1 MHDLRPFWGIEPANI
16 RKLAAYMHKTSDGI
30 SGMHIRNKK
39 VKEMTNANWREE
51 AFRKSIRPFVKFLP
65 DIDISMNIHDQPR
78 VAVPWDDMQ
87 ELLRLEV
94 ANRHINPDTLP
105 QFSQG
110 LSNLYDAKT
119 SSPETIDPNFFGASR
134 EPYMSIAQEACP
146 PLFQARNQTVGFG
159 SDWHRGIHGF
169 ITNSNRSSDLRVVG
183 PDIQDKHG
191 LLFASSTMTASR
203 QLLPIFGE
211 CKTNINSDILFPANM
226 YTMSDNR
233 YVYDETYDIDWAEK
247 NDTLLW
253 RGVTSRGANTID
265 NWEQMH
271 RSRLVLLTNAT
282 IQADK
287 EVQILSEDPDLKS
300 SYHTFNHFNASDF
313 AAQHTDVSFTA
324 GISCLPDCKFLGN
337 FLSYKTVSELSK
349 QFMSKYL
356 IDVDGHSFSGR
367 WYAFLKSKSLGIKI
381 TIFREWHDSILFAW
395 RHFVPL
401 DTSYEELYSILT
413 YFIGIGSASSSLKEG
428 ALYVPR
434 HEFAVRRLGKQGR
447 EWAGKVL
454 RREDNDIYTFRLLLE
469 YARVSD
475 DNRHPIGYGG
485 DGSEMDE
492 FDERHPFP

>member
-39 VKEMTNANWREE
+39 VKEMTNANWRIE

-65 DIDISMNIHDQPR
+65 DIEISTNIHDQPR
-78 VAVPWDDMQ
+78 VV
-87 ELLRLEV
+87 
-94 ANRHINPDTLP
+94 
-105 QFSQG
+105 FSQG
-110 LSNLYDAKT
+110 LSNLYDPKNQF
-119 SSPETIDPNFFGASR
+119 SRDYRSEVFGASR

-146 PLFQARNQTVGFG
+146 PLSRARNQTVGFE
-159 SDWHRGIHGF
+159 SDWRRDIHGF
-169 ITNSNRSSDLRVVG
+169 VTNFNRSSDLCVVG

-203 QLLPIFGE
+203 QLLPVFGE

-233 YVYDETYDIDWAEK
+233 YVYDKTYDVDWADK
-247 NDTLLW
+247 NDTLMW
-253 RGVTSRGANTID
+253 RGVTSGVANTID

-287 EVQILSEDPDLKS
+287 EVQILSGDPDLKS
-300 SYHTFNHFNASDF
+300 SYHTSNNFNASDF

-324 GISCLPDCKFLGN
+324 GISCLPGCVFLGN

-367 WYAFLKSKSLGIKI
+367 WYAFLKSKSLGIKS
-381 TIFREWHDSILFAW
+381 TIFREWHDSRLFAW

-434 HEFAVRRLGKQGR
+434 HEFAARRLGKQGR
-447 EWAGKVL
+447 GWAGKVL
-454 RREDNDIYTFRLLLE
+454 RREDIEIYTFRLLLE

-475 DNRHPIGYGG
+475 DNRHAIVYGG

-492 FDERHPFP
+492 VDERHPFP